1 MDKDTSLA
9 VVFKTIELLRAKNN
23 WAGETSIH
31 KSIYILQ
38 QLMNVPVG
46 FTFTLYLHGPF
57 SFDLREEL
65 SSCIAYNYLCLEY
78 VSPIYGPRYLLNDIS
93 DKYIETHSGNI
104 MGYLE
109 KIVRVSEIVSD
120 KGIGSLEKLATALYV
135 IKELNC
141 PPANAALKLHEL
153 KPHISLDEARKA
165 VDKMQELIAATK

>member
-93 DKYIETHSGNI
+93 DKYIETHSDNI
-104 MGYLE
+104 EDYFDQ
-109 KIVRVSEIVSD
+109 IIRVSEIVSD

-141 PPANAALKLHEL
+141 SPDDAAKKLHEL
-153 KPHISLDEARKA
+153 KPHISFEEAKNA
-165 VDKMQELIAATK
+165 VGVMQGLLTGI